1 MSISCTICSEPLN
14 SPVALPCGHVFCQ
27 ECVRRTVEPCEAEHR
42 CPTCK
47 TTFSIVNVD
56 ATLVPPYLQP
66 YVYPPLRPLF
76 FDPAV
81 TKPPTPPASTTTSPV
96 PSLLIQSS
104 GLTTAPTTPT
114 APILIHPQTL
124 AELQATCTTWRR
136 RAETHA
142 SANENLLAFAR
153 NARDCALRLRAERDK
168 TRNECVLLR
177 RRIADMRLQGRVG
190 DEVDAGEPAEQSLQ
204 IAMGPSVGTPVY
216 VKQFQ
221 PHSVIVQDKD
231 LGPPLK
237 RRRRNSDP
245 EAAGS

>member
-1 MSISCTICSEPLN
+1 MSISCTICSEPFN
-14 SPVALPCGHVFCQ
+14 SPVSLPCGHVFCQ
-27 ECVRRTVEPCEAEHR
+27 ECVRRTVELCEAEHR

-47 TTFSIVNVD
+47 MTFSIVNVD

-66 YVYPPLRPLF
+66 HVYPPLRPLF
-76 FDPAV
+76 FESAV
-81 TKPPTPPASTTTSPV
+81 TKPPTPPASTTTSPA
-96 PSLLIQSS
+96 PSLFMPSS
-104 GLTTAPTTPT
+104 GLTP
-114 APILIHPQTL
+114 PILIHPQTL

-168 TRNECVLLR
+168 TRNECALLR
-177 RRIADMRLQGRVG
+177 RRIADMRLQGGVG
-190 DEVDAGEPAEQSLQ
+190 DEVDVGERAEQSLQ
-204 IAMGPSVGTPVY
+204 IALAPSVGTPVY

-221 PHSVIVQDKD
+221 PHSVIVQDQD
-231 LGPPLK
+231 LGPPFK
-237 RRRRNSDP
+237 RRRRDSDA